1 MNYLLIASALL
12 GVMHMTEGLG
22 FGGSACGGG
31 APPACPPPQ
40 PACPPPA
47 ASVCPAPSPCGGGGG
62 FGGGAQVCQP
72 PIPWCAPPPVQNSCS
87 TGGLGGGNGG
97 GCGGGGGNGGGCGG
111 SGGNGG
117 GCGGSGGG
125 CGCRTRRRQKTTR
138 VTRDAEIH
146 EVTQISDSTEDDVLC
161 NSDDLR
167 QIILN
172 NLTQDPET
180 SKVQIHE
187 VANRKLGGHYAV
199 VCTKENFSYIADSK
213 IYCLDSNT
221 AVSCYAFQI

>member
-12 GVMHMTEGLG
+12 GVMHMTEGNG
-22 FGGSACGGG
+22 FGGSSCGCSAPAPCGGG
-31 APPACPPPQ
+31 APPACPPP
-40 PACPPPA
+40 PPPCPPPA

-62 FGGGAQVCQP
+62 GSLSQVCQP
-72 PIPWCAPPPVQNSCS
+72 PIPWCAPPPVQNTCS
-87 TGGLGGGNGG
+87 TGGSS
-97 GCGGGGGNGGGCGG
+97 GCGGGSSGGGG
-111 SGGNGG
+111 
-117 GCGGSGGG
+117 GGG

-146 EVTQISDSTEDDVLC
+146 EITQISDSTEDDVLC

-213 IYCLDSNT
+213 VYCLDSNS